1 MAQRVEVVC
10 RHSSLAMANALE
22 HQNLFLMPVWRAM
35 GKGRWIVGART
46 LPKTLTITAA
56 VLALLAALC
65 FWPWDFNV
73 QCKGTLEPVE
83 RRDVFAGID
92 GVVDRVPVHAGDTVK
107 THDLLVRLRNTDA
120 EQALIQV
127 EGQLVEVEEG
137 IHSRQRMLDDRQL
150 RSEDRIRIFGE
161 LAESR
166 EKLVNLKA
174 QRNLDLKRID
184 ELSVRSPIDGVVVTW
199 DLKDRLSGRP
209 VQRGQTL
216 LRVADPKGPWQLE
229 LKLPDND
236 VGFLTS
242 AQHELTKE
250 LNVTYILATD
260 PSTKFQGKVCEV
272 AEERRS
278 PRRRG
283 QHRAGES
290 GHQQERPVRSAP
302 RGQRLGQ
309 GLLRPAAGGLRH
321 VSQPDRLHSITYPLP
336 SVATFRSQE
345 LEVRS

>member
-1 MAQRVEVVC
+1 
-10 RHSSLAMANALE
+10 
-22 HQNLFLMPVWRAM
+22 
-35 GKGRWIVGART
+35 
-46 LPKTLTITAA
+46 
-56 VLALLAALC
+56 
-65 FWPWDFNV
+65 
-73 QCKGTLEPVE
+73 
-83 RRDVFAGID
+83 
-92 GVVDRVPVHAGDTVK
+92 
-107 THDLLVRLRNTDA
+107 
-120 EQALIQV
+120 
-127 EGQLVEVEEG
+127 
-137 IHSRQRMLDDRQL
+137 MLDDRQL

-272 AEERRS
+272 AESAEVRGDEGNTVLVKVAINKS
-278 PRRRG
+278 DLSDPRPGASVSAKVYCGR
-283 QHRAGES
+283 
-290 GHQQERPVRSAP
+290 RPVGYVMFHSLIAFI
-302 RGQRLGQ
+302 QSHILFRL
-309 GLLRPAAGGLRH
+309 
-321 VSQPDRLHSITYPLP
+321 
-336 SVATFRSQE
+336 
-345 LEVRS
+345 